1 MNLSIIVPFWHTPRI
16 EPAKVNRMVLPVAA
30 LEKRLKI
37 PKMPQFRAVI
47 SGVFGDFRRF
57 HPFSVIETTP

>member
-1 MNLSIIVPFWHTPRI
+1 MVIYKHTFSIESEKANGILH
-16 EPAKVNRMVLPVAA
+16 PVAT
-30 LEKRLKI
+30 LQKWLKI